1 MNYSQLTPA
10 GAVHICVTTQRT
22 VSTMHIR
29 IPFRTALLTAI
40 LFALGLA
47 QSASAGDILWP

>member
-1 MNYSQLTPA
+1 MMRI
-10 GAVHICVTTQRT
+10 H
-22 VSTMHIR
+22 